1 MLWFSER
8 TWVHHYVS
16 FVVTLAAAAMVLSD
30 PTQPAW
36 ARRQVRAALI
46 VFAAISFFASDA
58 GKMFG
63 PDGIDWAKAAG
74 VYLWPSV
81 LVTVAVI
88 RAAAGRSADRELAAA
103 L

>member
-1 MLWFSER
+1 M
-8 TWVHHYVS
+8 
-16 FVVTLAAAAMVLSD
+16 
-30 PTQPAW
+30 
-36 ARRQVRAALI
+36 I
-46 VFAAISFFASDA
+46 
-58 GKMFG
+58 G